1 MIAIFYDVE
10 NLQTLENCENAIN
23 EVKKIIQNQ
32 SSLQF
37 AYAEWGRFNN
47 EYRQLFINYGIVQKQ
62 VINGVGYHN
71 NIKNAADI
79 ALSIDAIELII
90 KNPAIDHIVLVSGD
104 GGYISL
110 VNKLKEYGKFISIV
124 SLDQNLNNSLV
135 HYANNVHR
143 LKKEVKEKIY
153 TESKTENKP
162 INEKETVERFKEYT
176 QDEKENIVFRDKTV
190 WAIAKNS
197 IDLEEFCNQIVNSR
211 PILDSLHTEPLG
223 IYFLVKSY
231 LKAKDVLGRVP
242 FHKEKDNAISYFDKM
257 ENSKVY
263 IRSGKMYLKTVQ
275 AQPKEIKQEIVSDI
289 DLEAELFKNNI
300 ISSKGDALDKIIVTY
315 INSKNIFVQFNEEEQ
330 IEVLKSQ
337 SRSRI
342 NFVKSVVSMF
352 SLLSMEEIEK
362 INPYNYTD
370 ILSARISL
378 FLSTKEISVTRNK
391 IKEFF
396 GWQDDK
402 ISLDILE

>member
-37 AYAEWGRFNN
+37 AYAEWGRFGN

-124 SLDQNLNNSLV
+124 SFDQRLNNSLV
-135 HYANNVHR
+135 HYANNIHR
-143 LKKEVKEKIY
+143 LKEEVKEEIY
-153 TESKTENKP
+153 AESKP
-162 INEKETVERFKEYT
+162 INEKETAEFFKGYT
-176 QDEKENIVFRDKTV
+176 QEEKENIIFRDKAV
-190 WAIAKNS
+190 WGIAKDS
-197 IDLEEFCNQIVNSR
+197 IDLEEFCNKIVKSR
-211 PILDSLHTEPLG
+211 PILDSLHIEPLG
-223 IYFLVKSY
+223 VYFLVKSY

-257 ENSKVY
+257 ENSKIY
-263 IRSGKMYLKTVQ
+263 IRNGKICLKT
-275 AQPKEIKQEIVSDI
+275 A
-289 DLEAELFKNNI
+289 
-300 ISSKGDALDKIIVTY
+300 
-315 INSKNIFVQFNEEEQ
+315 
-330 IEVLKSQ
+330 
-337 SRSRI
+337 
-342 NFVKSVVSMF
+342 
-352 SLLSMEEIEK
+352 
-362 INPYNYTD
+362 
-370 ILSARISL
+370 
-378 FLSTKEISVTRNK
+378 
-391 IKEFF
+391 
-396 GWQDDK
+396 
-402 ISLDILE
+402 